1 MKTQLDFTISAMQ
14 SWGYSEIE
22 TVNMLQNCKKIY
34 SKKIPF

>member
-14 SWGYSEIE
+14 SWGYLE
-22 TVNMLQNCKKIY
+22 TETINMFQNCKKIY